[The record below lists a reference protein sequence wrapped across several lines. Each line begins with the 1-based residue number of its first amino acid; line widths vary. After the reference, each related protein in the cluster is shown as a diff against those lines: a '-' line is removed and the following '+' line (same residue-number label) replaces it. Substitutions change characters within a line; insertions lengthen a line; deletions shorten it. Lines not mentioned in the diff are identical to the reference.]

1 MLSKQCFIHIYQLH
15 GRNKNLVY
23 VWSGSQ
29 IWKYI
34 FKLSMK
40 TNIWQLGQKQYT
52 GGSLLSTFLSAAEQS
67 RPWGCIELHRF
78 NCFAPSS
85 VCVCVCVC
93 VLVHTGVCCCQPS
106 ASEEISSKAHCHHVP
121 CGSSFS
127 NIPLSLIFLH
137 SCIKLERRCMLL
149 ITIVFLYVITC
160 AFLLIL
166 R

>member
-1 MLSKQCFIHIYQLH
+1 MDAIMLSKQCFIHIYQLH

-93 VLVHTGVCCCQPS
+93 WCTQVFVAASLLLQRKSAPRPIATTCPVALPS
-106 ASEEISSKAHCHHVP
+106 LTS
-121 CGSSFS
+121 
-127 NIPLSLIFLH
+127 H
-137 SCIKLERRCMLL
+137 SP
-149 ITIVFLYVITC
+149 
-160 AFLLIL
+160 
-166 R
+166 